1 MRKRFDQEYI
11 RSELQRI
18 DEDIENPLTVYLI
31 GGGAMAFRGLKDT
44 TKDIDLIVTDGNNLR
59 QLQTV
64 LLENGYESVENPAEE
79 YDTLGAKR
87 ILENSDGCR
96 VDLFNQQVIDKLILS
111 EGMQKRSEQYLT
123 AGNLSVALVSSEDI
137 FLFKAVA
144 GRTDDIDDMFTLF
157 QTDLDFD
164 SIETELTEQIE
175 LLGQELFVSH
185 MNEALQELETRH
197 NISTPLRDLVAEI
210 TERIYREL
218 ELLQAFDD
226 SVTFSDLNARVAL
239 SEAEITEA
247 VQSLEDKDVISVEN
261 GQISKET
268 DNL

>member
-1 MRKRFDQEYI
+1 MRERFDQEYI

-18 DEDIENPLTVYLI
+18 GEEIENPLTVYLI

-44 TKDIDLIVTDGNNLR
+44 TKDIDLIVTDGNDLR
-59 QLQTV
+59 QLQAV
-64 LLENGYESVENPAEE
+64 LLENGYESIENPAEE

-96 VDLFNQQVIDKLILS
+96 IDLFNQQVIDKLVLS
-111 EGMQKRSEQYLT
+111 EGMRERGKQYLT

-144 GRTDDIDDMFTLF
+144 GRNDDIDDMFTLF

-164 SIETELTEQIE
+164 SIEAELAQQIE
-175 LLGQELFVSH
+175 LLGQELFISH

-197 NISTPLRDLVAEI
+197 NISTPLRDIVSET
-210 TERIYREL
+210 TERVYREL
-218 ELLQAFDD
+218 EILQAFDD
-226 SVTFSDLNARVAL
+226 AVTSFDLDERVTL
-239 SEAEITEA
+239 SEAEIAEA
-247 VQSLEDKDVISVEN
+247 VQSLESKGVISIED
-261 GQISKET
+261 GLIIKET
-268 DNL
+268 DSL